1 MGDDGPAE
9 RDTGR
14 SGRRRPS
21 YRRVMSSD
29 IVEPAPTGPAP
40 AELRRAMSQ
49 FASGVTVVTGTD
61 DGEPVG
67 FACQSFASV
76 SLEPPLVL
84 FCADHRGRA
93 WPRIRRSGHF
103 CVNVLAEHQT
113 DICARFGSS
122 RGERFTGL
130 QWDASNWGCPMLDD
144 VLLRVHAEVVDVHV
158 SGDHDVVIGQVLDI
172 DAVSDTAPMVF
183 FRGSFGLE
191 PPVDPRD
198 AIGYVW
204 GWGDHWG

>member
-1 MGDDGPAE
+1 
-9 RDTGR
+9 
-14 SGRRRPS
+14 
-21 YRRVMSSD
+21 MSSD

-67 FACQSFASV
+67 FA
-76 SLEPPLVL
+76 
-84 FCADHRGRA
+84 
-93 WPRIRRSGHF
+93 
-103 CVNVLAEHQT
+103 
-113 DICARFGSS
+113 
-122 RGERFTGL
+122 
-130 QWDASNWGCPMLDD
+130 CPMLDD